1 MYFQNTVSVVPIYS
15 PNDRAQNWLI
25 FKLSN
30 IFDSQREACFEI
42 LVNTEVKQTVWLFT
56 IILWFDNYLTQ
67 NECRL
72 SSYLV
77 DSSSCYET
85 NYG

>member
-42 LVNTEVKQTVWLFT
+42 LVNTEVKQTG
-56 IILWFDNYLTQ
+56 YSQ
-67 NECRL
+67 L
-72 SSYLV
+72 SSDLIISWHKTNV
-77 DSSSCYET
+77 DLAAI
-85 NYG
+85 